1 MLLPVLALP
10 FFLKNFLTPENLLQ
24 TAANK
29 ATVNWIALG
38 AGASFALPF
47 IFLSTTGP
55 EFPSLLAGII
65 GLIIWLGLLKV
76 LRPPQTFINIKTGL
90 AFFHTFKPY
99 LFVALLL
106 LAGKLG
112 LTTKWLISWP
122 AIGLQKNISAF
133 QPGLIFLAG
142 LFLMH
147 FIAPQKHRV
156 ALRPVFQQTLRNMP
170 AVLGTI
176 ACLAILARL
185 LSQHL
190 SITEIFAADT
200 GMPLFFFSAASVIT
214 ALLGSFMAGS
224 ATVSNLLFG
233 AQWNQ
238 VAQHLDLP
246 AQFLLACQL
255 AGAAIGN
262 ALSIQNIVMVQ
273 AVLNEQALERMVLRK
288 LWKVILLFVLLICLT
303 AFLIGWWLPAG

>member
-1 MLLPVLALP
+1 
-10 FFLKNFLTPENLLQ
+10 
-24 TAANK
+24 
-29 ATVNWIALG
+29 
-38 AGASFALPF
+38 
-47 IFLSTTGP
+47 
-55 EFPSLLAGII
+55 
-65 GLIIWLGLLKV
+65 
-76 LRPPQTFINIKTGL
+76 
-90 AFFHTFKPY
+90 
-99 LFVALLL
+99 
-106 LAGKLG
+106 
-112 LTTKWLISWP
+112 
-122 AIGLQKNISAF
+122 
-133 QPGLIFLAG
+133 
-142 LFLMH
+142 
-147 FIAPQKHRV
+147 
-156 ALRPVFQQTLRNMP
+156 MP

-214 ALLGSFMAGS
+214 GLLGSFMAGS